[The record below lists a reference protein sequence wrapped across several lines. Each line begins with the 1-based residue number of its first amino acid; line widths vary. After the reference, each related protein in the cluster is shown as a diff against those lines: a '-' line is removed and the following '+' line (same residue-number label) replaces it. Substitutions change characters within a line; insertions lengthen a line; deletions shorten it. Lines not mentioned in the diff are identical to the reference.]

1 MAQRGWSMDGARCG
15 NVAVLELSSTAVHV
29 WKTDVDCFPRKKCPD
44 DHWQKFRFGSVSR
57 WWEVVRTNQSKVTK
71 TICSEAMKRIGI
83 ILVGVVLGGQSNT
96 QHIWLRVIPQAG
108 DPDRSI
114 RLDHRGPIHT
124 WILMQPHISDMYV
137 TISARFF
144 LLIRS
149 WFINSTNYRVHL
161 PETLEFT

>member
-1 MAQRGWSMDGARCG
+1 MDGARCG

-96 QHIWLRVIPQAG
+96 HSTYGCESYHRQVIQTDPYVWITAG
-108 DPDRSI
+108 QSI
-114 RLDHRGPIHT
+114 
-124 WILMQPHISDMYV
+124 
-137 TISARFF
+137 
-144 LLIRS
+144 
-149 WFINSTNYRVHL
+149 
-161 PETLEFT
+161 PEF